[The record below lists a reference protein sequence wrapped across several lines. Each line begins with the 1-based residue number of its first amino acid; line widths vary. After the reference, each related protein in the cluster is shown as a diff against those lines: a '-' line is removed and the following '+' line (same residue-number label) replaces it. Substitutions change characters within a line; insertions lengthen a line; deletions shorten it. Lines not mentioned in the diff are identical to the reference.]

1 METRAKAERVRKCKA
16 FQLWKKIEADRAKDG
31 GAVDGLVNESPP
43 GDRPFFD
50 DDANDANDAA
60 KRLNRNKEDSGK
72 QFDIDDVD
80 VYGLLDDLE
89 KKRVLKMSE
98 KDREIYLY
106 QKFQEFSA
114 DHEMKK
120 ASMHAS
126 RWVLNWKK
134 YLYIIKV
141 LTFLHDMHKKSTG
154 P

>member
-1 METRAKAERVRKCKA
+1 M
-16 FQLWKKIEADRAKDG
+16 
-31 GAVDGLVNESPP
+31 DGLVVESPP

-98 KDREIYLY
+98 KDREIYLD

-114 DHEMKK
+114 DHAMKK
-120 ASMHAS
+120 ASVHAS
-126 RWVLNWKK
+126 R
-134 YLYIIKV
+134 
-141 LTFLHDMHKKSTG
+141 
-154 P
+154 